1 MQELGDPT
9 HALLSRQLSPTEYRF
24 KGKIVRNFMAVTSEH
39 RTTGSHPVSTGL
51 CVTVLAPHHGPV
63 QEEVLLATHTSVLA
77 VSWRAQA

>member
-1 MQELGDPT
+1 
-9 HALLSRQLSPTEYRF
+9 
-24 KGKIVRNFMAVTSEH
+24 MAVTSEH